1 MEKPDNSNETESTL
15 PPEDNVFPLHTGD
28 DEAAEDPKDAEIMR
42 LKEELASV
50 RDQWVRA
57 VAEAENVRKRA
68 RKEIEDSS
76 RYGVTAF
83 ARDMVS
89 VLENLMRASEIIT
102 PAAKAE
108 NAMLNT
114 LAEGVGLTQQE
125 LLGIFEKYGIKR
137 IDPLGQKFDPNLHE
151 AVVQVEQANVEP
163 GTVIQVVQAG
173 YIIHDRLLRPAMV
186 AVSKASQPPKVEKVD
201 TIV

>member
-1 MEKPDNSNETESTL
+1 MEKPERSQEPDLNA
-15 PPEDNVFPLHTGD
+15 EDIEAPITPKTGD
-28 DEAAEDPKDAEIMR
+28 SQDPRDTEIAR
-42 LKEELASV
+42 LTEELAAV

-57 VAEAENVRKRA
+57 AAETENIRKRA
-68 RKEIEDSS
+68 RREVEESA

-89 VLENLMRASEIIT
+89 VLENLMRASESIP
-102 PAAKAE
+102 PAAKAD
-108 NAMLNT
+108 NPMLNT

-125 LLGIFEKYGIKR
+125 LLGVFEKYGIKR
-137 IDPLGQKFDPNLHE
+137 IDPLGQKFDHNFHE
-151 AVVQVEQANVEP
+151 AVVQVEQPNVEP

-173 YIIHDRLLRPAMV
+173 YTIHDRLLRPAMV

-201 TIV
+201 TVV

>member
-15 PPEDNVFPLHTGD
+15 PQEDNVFPLHAGGAET
-28 DEAAEDPKDAEIMR
+28 AEDPKDAEITR
-42 LKEELASV
+42 LKEELATV

-76 RYGVTAF
+76 RYGITSF

-89 VLENLMRASEIIT
+89 VLENLMRASEVIT
-102 PAAKAE
+102 PAAKAD
-108 NAMLNT
+108 NAILNT

-137 IDPLGQKFDPNLHE
+137 IDPLGQKFDHNFHE